1 MKLQNMTERKIK
13 RPKKPKPR
21 KLLLSRGTLY
31 SNITT
36 GSKIL
41 LGFLVHNS
49 FANAPTL
56 NVAGNM
62 NHQLLAEAEQ
72 LEAEVEGVVE
82 TVSLET
88 VLVGVVSM
96 GVILVV
102 VIIILFDQFEK
113 TRKRRLRLQRTA
125 PEMVHAWYVR
135 QPWLDSKDSTGI
147 TDTEQSP
154 PDKTVSHKFA
164 NSQITSNHHFKNIS
178 KSCNTPKQIN
188 TCKSISQSQNH
199 SPTNFSSKSNSS
211 TNSSNFS
218 SSTLVDSIISSSDN
232 KLYSDIKHNNGIMA
246 HYNQVSVPARLNFPN
261 GQLSNRSTTPLFRRL
276 EKPTPNLID
285 LLEDS
290 SQNEDAANLDF

>member
-1 MKLQNMTERKIK
+1 MKLHTERKIK

-21 KLLLSRGTLY
+21 KILLSRGTIY

-49 FANAPTL
+49 VANAPTL
-56 NVAGNM
+56 NMASSM

-88 VLVGVVSM
+88 VLVGVVSV

-135 QPWLDSKDSTGI
+135 QPWLDSKDNPGI
-147 TDTEQSP
+147 TDHSSLQS

-164 NSQITSNHHFKNIS
+164 GSQIITNHNFKNIS
-178 KSCNTPKQIN
+178 NAMPIKQKN
-188 TCKSISQSQNH
+188 
-199 SPTNFSSKSNSS
+199 
-211 TNSSNFS
+211 
-218 SSTLVDSIISSSDN
+218 
-232 KLYSDIKHNNGIMA
+232 M
-246 HYNQVSVPARLNFPN
+246 
-261 GQLSNRSTTPLFRRL
+261 
-276 EKPTPNLID
+276 
-285 LLEDS
+285 
-290 SQNEDAANLDF
+290 

>member
-1 MKLQNMTERKIK
+1 MKLHNMTERKIK

-21 KLLLSRGTLY
+21 KLLLSRGTIY

-135 QPWLDSKDSTGI
+135 QPWLDSKDNPGSTDH
-147 TDTEQSP
+147 TSLQQS

-178 KSCNTPKQIN
+178 NAMPIKQKTCN
-188 TCKSISQSQNH
+188 ISQSQNH
-199 SPTNFSSKSNSS
+199 SPLTKFSSKSTNSS
-211 TNSSNFS
+211 TNSSDFS
-218 SSTLVDSIISSSDN
+218 SSTVVDSINSSDN
-232 KLYSDIKHNNGIMA
+232 KLYSDSKHNNGIMA

-290 SQNEDAANLDF
+290 SQNEETANDF